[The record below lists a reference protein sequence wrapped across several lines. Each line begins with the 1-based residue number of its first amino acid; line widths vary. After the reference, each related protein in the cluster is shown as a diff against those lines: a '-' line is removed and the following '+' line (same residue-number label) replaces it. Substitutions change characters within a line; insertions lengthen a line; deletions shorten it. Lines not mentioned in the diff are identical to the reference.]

1 MSPQFWPRL
10 GGTFAL
16 GLASLVADRATA
28 AEPPAPLPVLPA
40 VHTEPVAPPQPQ
52 PEIERFHGTVRV
64 NPMTPPVAPAAPV
77 VAAPVAAAP
86 AMRPPAVEMVPPLE
100 PPVVQVEARTPP
112 VPVMPTPVPPP
123 PDTRVSDA
131 VVGTLATVREDSR
144 RVSTA
149 AAVLLGQVGTW
160 MKAPTAPTAEPRA
173 IFPITVSVPAPVVPP
188 QPAFYPQVPPWAAA
202 VPGPL
207 PAFPAGTV
215 TPVSATFAQP
225 APPAPVQPTIIVV
238 REPAPP
244 AQMIPVTATPAPVE
258 PARTG
263 TAPESLLGVVF
274 GVLGL
279 GVGLVSWLRSGRKKH
294 SEAAALA
301 RVDLPNPAARPQ
313 DGIVLS
319 NGMYAGPRPEL
330 AEKFDLGPSYHD
342 EQEQK
347 KQQEAENQTAVL
359 EFILSQNLALQAAF
373 AGPAPADVPAAA
385 E

>member
-1 MSPQFWPRL
+1 MSPQFWPRM

-16 GLASLVADRATA
+16 GLVALAADRAPA

-40 VHTEPVAPPQPQ
+40 VHTEPAAAPPPQ

-64 NPMTPPVAPAAPV
+64 NPMTPPAPP
-77 VAAPVAAAP
+77 AP
-86 AMRPPAVEMVPPLE
+86 AMRPPAVEMVPPPE
-100 PPVVQVEARTPP
+100 PPVVQVEARAP
-112 VPVMPTPVPPP
+112 VVPAPVA

-131 VVGTLATVREDSR
+131 VVDTLATVRDDTR

-160 MKAPTAPTAEPRA
+160 MKAPAAPSAPAEPRA

-188 QPAFYPQVPPWAAA
+188 QPAYYPQVPPWAVA
-202 VPGPL
+202 VPGTL
-207 PAFPAGTV
+207 PTFPPHAV
-215 TPVSATFAQP
+215 APVSAAVTQP
-225 APPAPVQPTIIVV
+225 AAPIQPTIIVV

-244 AQMIPVTATPAPVE
+244 APLQVVAAPVAPAPVE
-258 PARTG
+258 AARPAF
-263 TAPESLLGVVF
+263 APESLLGF
-274 GVLGL
+274 GVGALGL
-279 GVGLVSWLRSGRKKH
+279 GVGLMGWLRTNRKKKA
-294 SEAAALA
+294 EAGAAAA
-301 RVDLPNPAARPQ
+301 VELPSPAQRPQ

-359 EFILSQNLALQAAF
+359 EFILAQNLALQAAF
-373 AGPAPADVPAAA
+373 AGPAADAPAAPAA